1 MGDVKSKNMYELLG
15 NDHEQ
20 DSDREPE
27 PPTKAIDRSAARS
40 GKRAGPEAA
49 PARATHSER
58 GRGGRRGGASG
69 NEAAYQSGAGNSS
82 NRRQGV
88 PDDVRDDRHPRRT
101 REHGT
106 ETRRGGRGGRGG
118 RGYDDRHSRGLPDHP
133 KQGDLAWG
141 ANTGESE
148 LKDEQ
153 AGEAIANQEAKEG
166 FDANVPA
173 PVDADGN
180 PLKENDDAE
189 AEEKQKSYAEYL
201 VEQAEKKLSLGGSLA
216 ARKANEGSKQD
227 KKWASAKAIS
237 REGEEENYIA
247 GSGGKAKREREQKTK
262 NVLDIDHSWSE
273 PQRTERGG
281 RGGRGGRGEFRGEG
295 RGEGR
300 GRGGGRG
307 RGRGGESSRGV
318 EGGRGRGGES
328 GPRGGRGGR
337 QEVNPND
344 QSAFPSLGA

>member
-1 MGDVKSKNMYELLG
+1 MADNVKSKNMYELLG
-15 NDHEQ
+15 NDPDQ

-27 PPTKAIDRSAARS
+27 PPTKAIDKPVTRA
-40 GKRAGPEAA
+40 GKRSGPEAA
-49 PARATHSER
+49 PARAQYSDR
-58 GRGGRRGGASG
+58 GGRGGRRGDRSG
-69 NEAAYQSGAGNSS
+69 NEAAYQSGAGHSANK
-82 NRRQGV
+82 RQGV

-118 RGYDDRHSRGLPDHP
+118 RGLDDRHSRGLADHP

-141 ANTGESE
+141 ANTGDSE

-166 FDANVPA
+166 FDTNPGP

-180 PLKENDDAE
+180 ALNGDAAE

-201 VEQAEKKLSLGGSLA
+201 AEQAEKKLNLGGTLT

-227 KKWASAKAIS
+227 KKWADAKALAKQ
-237 REGEEENYIA
+237 EEEDFIA
-247 GSGGKAKREREQKTK
+247 GSGPKAKREREQKVK
-262 NVLDIDHSWSE
+262 NVLEIDHSWAE
-273 PQRTERGG
+273 ARGGDREGARGG
-281 RGGRGGRGEFRGEG
+281 RGGRGRGEFRG
-295 RGEGR
+295 GEGR
-300 GRGGGRG
+300 GRGGRG
-307 RGRGGESSRGV
+307 RGDRGNTDR
-318 EGGRGRGGES
+318 
-328 GPRGGRGGR
+328 PRGGRGGR
-337 QEVNPND
+337 QGQEVNPHD